1 MADVVVPTVAV
12 PEAMPRYAMPGDAG
26 ADLTCRHDVDLAPG
40 ERAMV
45 ETGVRVALPDGYVG
59 FVNPRSGLA
68 ARHGLSIVN
77 APGTIDS
84 GYRRPLSVSTL
95 WCRDPPPAPRTL
107 WRTTMAD
114 VVVPTV
120 AVPEA
125 MPRYAM
131 PGDAGAD
138 LTCRHDVDL
147 APGERAMVETGVR
160 VALPDGYVGFV
171 NPRSGL
177 AARHG
182 LSIVN
187 APGTIDSGYRGQI
200 NVLLVNTDPRE
211 PVHLDAGSRIAQLVV
226 VPVAEAIFEPV
237 EDLDDTERGQG
248 GYGSTGVSAMPPVDG

>member
-1 MADVVVPTVAV
+1 
-12 PEAMPRYAMPGDAG
+12 
-26 ADLTCRHDVDLAPG
+26 
-40 ERAMV
+40 
-45 ETGVRVALPDGYVG
+45 
-59 FVNPRSGLA
+59 
-68 ARHGLSIVN
+68 
-77 APGTIDS
+77 
-84 GYRRPLSVSTL
+84 
-95 WCRDPPPAPRTL
+95 
-107 WRTTMAD
+107 MAD

-226 VPVAEAIFEPV
+226 S
-237 EDLDDTERGQG
+237 R
-248 GYGSTGVSAMPPVDG
+248 